1 MNCNTTWKGLH
12 DDVNALADCL
22 HSYSKCL
29 NAQNEQTK
37 KYHSQV
43 YQARSV
49 GKNATV
55 VYRCKASCV
64 ESKFKHINEAMST
77 AKLSEPVLFDEKL
90 HLKKAV

>member
-12 DDVNALADCL
+12 DDVNALDE
-22 HSYSKCL
+22 
-29 NAQNEQTK
+29 QMNEQTK

-90 HLKKAV
+90 HLKKTV